1 MDFDEATE
9 SVGEKRNFLLNTVM
23 QKKLLPDES
32 EDDEEAEQ
40 EVEATVW
47 YIELDAWF
55 LWESVIVG
63 FCSLF
68 VRSPQDELLQSM
80 TGEWQEGRL

>member
-1 MDFDEATE
+1 MAFDEVTE
-9 SVGEKRNFLLNTVM
+9 SVGEKRNFLLNRVM
-23 QKKLLPDES
+23 QKKLLPDDS
-32 EDDEEAEQ
+32 GDDEEAEK

-47 YIELDAWF
+47 YIELDTWF

-68 VRSPQDELLQSM
+68 VRSPQDELLQSI
-80 TGEWQEGRL
+80 TGEWQERRL

>member
-40 EVEATVW
+40 EVEATV
-47 YIELDAWF
+47 
-55 LWESVIVG
+55 
-63 FCSLF
+63 
-68 VRSPQDELLQSM
+68 
-80 TGEWQEGRL
+80 